1 MTDRP
6 EDLQRPMDPVRRAL
20 TGWVRLAGRAAW
32 QVLVLA
38 LAAAAVGLAYSAR
51 NIGINTS
58 IADLIS
64 DELPYRQH
72 DRELDA
78 AFPRNVRTLSVVVE
92 AESPDLA
99 ESAAEALSL
108 RLMADKTHFKSVLYP
123 EAEPFFRRNG
133 LLYLDE
139 DELQALSDRLAEAQP
154 MLASLNEDP
163 SIRGLTEVLRLAIE
177 DADAASAVA
186 VAPALER
193 IADSVERVA
202 AGRPAMLSWRGL
214 MAGEGTLAAQER
226 RKFIVVQP
234 VLDFGSLAPS
244 AAPIRAIKAAA
255 FDLGLDPEQG
265 YRVRVTGSPARN
277 FSMNM
282 GITRP
287 WPRSSQRGP

>member
-1 MTDRP
+1 
-6 EDLQRPMDPVRRAL
+6 MDPVRRAL

-32 QVLVLA
+32 PVLVLA
-38 LAAAAVGLAYSAR
+38 LAAAAAGLAYSAR

-72 DRELDA
+72 DKELDA

-123 EAEPFFRRNG
+123 EAEPFFRQNG

-177 DADAASAVA
+177 DADARKAAVDALHAQNSAMEVA
-186 VAPALER
+186 FKSAGVSAGGAPAVGSADEELDKMAKEVEAKSDGDLTYEQAMAKVLET
-193 IADSVERVA
+193 
-202 AGRPAMLSWRGL
+202 PK
-214 MAGEGTLAAQER
+214 GEELYAKT
-226 RKFIVVQP
+226 I
-234 VLDFGSLAPS
+234 
-244 AAPIRAIKAAA
+244 
-255 FDLGLDPEQG
+255 
-265 YRVRVTGSPARN
+265 N
-277 FSMNM
+277 
-282 GITRP
+282 
-287 WPRSSQRGP
+287 